1 MTKVWF
7 AVLAV
12 SLVMIS
18 GCAIDGE
25 RYPSRSDSSNSHRH

>member
-12 SLVMIS
+12 SLVMLG
-18 GCAIDGE
+18 GCASDGE
-25 RYPSRSDSSNSHRH
+25 SYPSRSGSSSSHSH